1 MTRGAIHT
9 SWIIGY
15 GNIQRRDDGIGPYI
29 VGRLKKILKRKKE
42 IRFLALQQLGV
53 DMVEE
58 LREANHIIFVDATI
72 KAQKDGWN
80 WVILQPK
87 TGFLPYL
94 THHIHPSFLLGFLRS
109 LYHRSPHAS
118 SVTVQGSDFEFGEGL
133 SALAKKRAEKA
144 ISEIVKYFT
153 KAA

>member
-1 MTRGAIHT
+1 MTHGAIHT
-9 SWIIGY
+9 SLIIGY

-42 IRFLALQQLGV
+42 IRFLTLPQLGV
-53 DMVEE
+53 DMIEE
-58 LREANHIIFVDATI
+58 LCGADHIIFVDATVR
-72 KAQKDGWN
+72 AQKDGWN

-87 TGFLPYL
+87 MGSLPHL
-94 THHIHPSFLLGFLRS
+94 THHIHPSFLLGFLRW
-109 LYHRSPHAS
+109 LYHRSPRAS

-133 SALAKKRAEKA
+133 SAPARKRAEKA
-144 ISEIVKYFT
+144 ISKIVNYFT